1 LKQSIIV
8 VFSFFSFFRKDHI
21 ALAMLRLFE
30 NEKIILE
37 TNGAVGLAAL
47 IGGYLPELM
56 GKR

>member
-1 LKQSIIV
+1 M
-8 VFSFFSFFRKDHI
+8 

-37 TNGAVGLAAL
+37 TNGVVGLAAV
-47 IGGYLPELM
+47 IGGYLPELK